1 MTSLELAKLYSFDA
15 LDFEYKQRPFGF
27 FEANFKYAVLRFIYH
42 YNNFQK
48 EYSVIHEYC
57 EKNFNKPDNGDWVAF
72 NWNNNLMFEFDAVYY
87 SAQAIINRNLL
98 NDAAKELSPKEFKLY
113 ESFCKKV
120 LENHKKL
127 HKRIRDDVVHLN
139 KTNHNSTTY
148 GTSSRISTNS
158 THMIIYYYFSTD
170 SIKIIT
176 SRDSN
181 NSMINFFESVDE
193 LQIII
198 TNLINVTYHHLIL
211 SYFDIDHIQ
220 SSKTIIDSGFGTI
233 RLKDYLY
240 DITNNL

>member
-1 MTSLELAKLYSFDA
+1 MTNLELAKLYSFDA

-57 EKNFNKPDNGDWVAF
+57 KKNFNKPDNGDWVAF
-72 NWNNNLMFEFDAVYY
+72 NWNNNLMFEFDAIYY
-87 SAQAIINRNLL
+87 SAQAIININLL
-98 NDAAKELSPKEFKLY
+98 NDAVKELSPKEFNLY

-158 THMIIYYYFSTD
+158 THMIVYYYFSTD

-181 NSMINFFESVDE
+181 NSMINFFESV
-193 LQIII
+193 II
-198 TNLINVTYHHLIL
+198 
-211 SYFDIDHIQ
+211 
-220 SSKTIIDSGFGTI
+220 
-233 RLKDYLY
+233 
-240 DITNNL
+240 